1 MKIPLCSKLFVTF
14 LFVLSCSNS
23 RQIPPK
29 AVKGL
34 LDLNNW
40 ELAKD
45 GILKLDGE
53 WEFYP
58 FVLQDEAGELPGE
71 RKHFIDVP
79 KKWNGFIYKDI
90 NGETR
95 EMTGVGYGTYRLKIL
110 TSLSQVS
117 LKSPTQGTAFS
128 LFCGKEKKLESG
140 IIGTTK
146 DTSLPSRKI
155 PNPII
160 CEISQ
165 GELILT
171 LTISNFHNFTGGQWL
186 SLLLGTPQEIL
197 EKRERNLSLDLFLAG
212 TLFIMGLYHISL
224 YSLRRE
230 DRSAI
235 FFGAFCLLISL
246 RTLLTGENYLYNL
259 SPGISYEL
267 GIKLEYLTMY
277 LGIPIFNEYL
287 SSIYPL
293 EVNSF
298 IRKFIHWVCI
308 PLSIFVILFSSF
320 YFTSTL
326 PAVQIV
332 LLIAIL
338 STIYILIRAIRNHR
352 LGAKTF
358 IFGFSFFS
366 IVITN
371 DILYSNQLI
380 NTGMYFPLGFVV
392 FILSQSFLLSSRFA
406 NAFRQVYDLTH
417 NLEKKVEDRTR
428 TLEEATQT
436 LLLANH
442 EISDSREQAEKALQ
456 KSKKL
461 TEMMEVI
468 IQSTSTDDL
477 FQKIYELLHKNFNLN
492 SYLLYLLDKEK
503 GELSYHRLY
512 GYGNIE
518 ESSLAVLHKNVYK
531 LSDNSSIHSKCV
543 LLKKSFFGKN
553 IRTPH
558 PNKQEEEMILSID
571 VKSFYI
577 IPMIMDN
584 EVIGTIDFANT
595 KYENSNI
602 KGLTKSDRVEIENF
616 VRLISPSIYQS
627 LQKNLI
633 EKAFSELSKTK
644 SELES
649 QKAQM
654 ERLHAMSL
662 EIQEKTNYKDMLQTL
677 ENILWKSYQIGD
689 YILVVHNPVS
699 EEFEL
704 VNVSQQWLFHSL
716 DKIIKNIPLSENKS
730 VHKLVF
736 VKKRSLFLPK
746 FKDISN
752 GESEDYNRNLL
763 GMESIFAIPCIVNN
777 ESFAVLSFS
786 DVKSE
791 YTKDPM
797 LRGVK
802 RLTHKQRDEIE
813 QLVSLIANP
822 LYQSLQK
829 AQIEKAYSELQET
842 QAQLVEAERLASLG
856 QLVGGI
862 AHEINNPIAVIRS
875 QSELLTNSIH
885 STLNEIPHFL
895 ESLSTTEKGLFY
907 DIVNHSIKNTESFS
921 TKQER
926 AKKKEIQKDLDE
938 VLEGSDEEV
947 SFLTEQILLLHLQTP
962 YDRYVKELGVVR
974 FKEFLSNAMIFKNQ
988 TNSLSNIEI
997 AVEKASRVVFAL
1009 RSYLNTDLSLVKK
1022 EVNLMDELEK
1032 SLHVYDNYVM
1042 GKINVRKDFPSEL
1055 KYTCVP
1061 ENLSQVWKNLFFN
1074 AIQAM
1079 YTTEKKLTILI
1090 EKKEKLPDELKTYR
1104 TSSIVEDSL
1113 FQARDVSEWILV
1125 SITDSGTGIMDDL
1138 QQKVFT
1144 PFFTTK
1150 SLGEGIGLGLY
1161 VCKKIVHDH
1170 GGALFFKSEEGTTEF
1185 VVVLPIN

>member
-1 MKIPLCSKLFVTF
+1 MKIHLCSKLFVTF
-14 LFVLSCSNS
+14 LFVLTCSNS

-29 AVKGL
+29 AVKGV
-34 LDLNNW
+34 LDLSSW
-40 ELAKD
+40 EVAKD

-58 FVLQDEAGELPGE
+58 FVLQDETGELPGE

-79 KKWNGFIYKDI
+79 KSWNGFIYKDV

-110 TSLSQVS
+110 TSLPQVS
-117 LKSPTQGTAFS
+117 LKSPTQGTAFL

-140 IIGTTK
+140 MIGTTK
-146 DTSLPSRKI
+146 VTSLPSRKI

-197 EKRERNLSLDLFLAG
+197 EKRERALSLDLFLAG

-259 SPGISYEL
+259 FPGISYEL
-267 GIKLEYLTMY
+267 GIKIEYLTMY

-287 SSIYPL
+287 SSLYPL

-298 IRKFIHWVCI
+298 IRKFILWVCM

-442 EISDSREQAEKALQ
+442 GIADSREQAEKALQ
-456 KSKKL
+456 KSNNL
-461 TEMMEVI
+461 NDMMEVI
-468 IQSTSTDDL
+468 IQSKSTDEIFERIFDL
-477 FQKIYELLHKNFNLN
+477 FSEKYGLT
-492 SYLLYLLDKEK
+492 SYLVYVLDKEDGLIK
-503 GELSYHRLY
+503 LY
-512 GYGNIE
+512 KHYGDKVVDE
-518 ESSLAVLHKNVYK
+518 KYLKLLYKNQF
-531 LSDNSSIHSKCV
+531 SIDDAYCTTVKCIQ
-543 LLKKSFFGKN
+543 KNKSFFTKRVQ
-553 IRTPH
+553 IPH
-558 PNKQEEEMILSID
+558 PCKLEEENIIEGEID
-571 VKSFYI
+571 SFYI
-577 IPMIMDN
+577 ISLSIDK
-584 EVIGTIDFANT
+584 ESFGTITLSNNKFQR
-595 KYENSNI
+595 SNI

-677 ENILWKSYQIGD
+677 ESILWKSYQIGD

-704 VNVSQQWLFHSL
+704 VNVSQQWLSHSL
-716 DKIIKNIPLSENKS
+716 DKVIKNIPLSENKS

-736 VKKRSLFLPK
+736 GKKRSLFLPK

-786 DVKSE
+786 DERSE

-802 RLTHKQRDEIE
+802 RLTHEQRDEIE

-875 QSELLTNSIH
+875 QSGLLANSIH

-895 ESLSTTEKGLFY
+895 ESLNTTEKGLFY

-1022 EVNLMDELEK
+1022 EVNLVEEVEK
-1032 SLHVYDNYVM
+1032 ALHVYDNYVM

-1079 YTTEKKLTILI
+1079 YTTEKKLAIRI
-1090 EKKEKLPDELKTYR
+1090 EKKEKLPNELKSYR
-1104 TSSIVEDSL
+1104 TSSIVEDSV
-1113 FQARDVSEWILV
+1113 FQANDVLEWVIV

-1161 VCKKIVHDH
+1161 VCKKIVHEH
-1170 GGALFFKSEEGTTEF
+1170 GGAIFFRSGEGSTEF
-1185 VVVLPIN
+1185 VVVLPM